1 MKAILELGGRS
12 PGGTRR
18 RWRTAGEAHPTIP
31 GQLAGRRPGE
41 PGGRLVAGRFRLR
54 SLLGRGGMGR
64 VWLADDEL
72 LDRPVAVKQLLLH
85 GLESAEMRA
94 QAWAH
99 ALREA
104 RAAARVHHIG
114 AVRIYDVV
122 QEEGWPW
129 IVMEPLPGRTLQQAL
144 DAARPLSVRQVTR
157 VGLRLV
163 DVLQATHQAGIVH
176 RDVKPGNVH
185 LCGGGRVVLTD
196 FGIASAIEDAA
207 PAAGRFLGTPA
218 YVSPERLAG
227 GDSGPASD
235 LFSLGATL
243 FTAVEGG
250 LPFERGSLLATLTA
264 VLLDRPAPF
273 LRAGPLR
280 PVIEGLL
287 AKDPGRRL
295 NADQARD
302 ALQAIQREH
311 HTAPGRTSRTYA
323 APPSGSP
330 CRPADVSNIV
340 WRQDQETGMRHAHT
354 LLPSAQPDA
363 PGLAHALLRLGS
375 TRMEPGSFRFWLE
388 RDLDEQCGAVAGRAG
403 DVERAAERLDAVPK
417 PDQSRPPGGDG
428 SPDPVVADRQLQDRV
443 GCVEFDVHGGSACV
457 LGHVG

>member
-1 MKAILELGGRS
+1 MKALLELGGRS

-18 RWRTAGEAHPTIP
+18 QWCTAGEGHPTVP

-64 VWLADDEL
+64 VWLAQDEL
-72 LDRPVAVKQLLLH
+72 LDRPVAVKQLLLY

-94 QAWAH
+94 QAWAC

-104 RAAARVHHIG
+104 RAAARVDHTG
-114 AVRIYDVV
+114 AVRIYDIV
-122 QEEGWPW
+122 QENGCPW

-144 DAARPLSVRQVTR
+144 TAAGPLSIRQVTR

-163 DVLQATHQAGIVH
+163 DVLQATHRAGIVH
-176 RDVKPGNVH
+176 CDVTPGNVH

-196 FGIASAIEDAA
+196 FGIACTIGDASPA
-207 PAAGRFLGTPA
+207 PGTFPGTPA
-218 YVSPERLAG
+218 YVSPERLDG

-243 FTAVEGG
+243 FTAVEGR
-250 LPFERGSLLATLTA
+250 PAFDRGSVFATLTA
-264 VLLDRPAPF
+264 VLVDGPAPF

-295 NADQARD
+295 SAGQARA
-302 ALQAIQREH
+302 ALRTIQREH
-311 HTAPGRTSRTYA
+311 DTAQVQASWTYA
-323 APPSGSP
+323 SPPASAPFRGYRRDFQGGEAALPSGLKA
-330 CRPADVSNIV
+330 RVSTP
-340 WRQDQETGMRHAHT
+340 R
-354 LLPSAQPDA
+354 S
-363 PGLAHALLRLGS
+363 
-375 TRMEPGSFRFWLE
+375 
-388 RDLDEQCGAVAGRAG
+388 
-403 DVERAAERLDAVPK
+403 
-417 PDQSRPPGGDG
+417 
-428 SPDPVVADRQLQDRV
+428 
-443 GCVEFDVHGGSACV
+443 
-457 LGHVG
+457 